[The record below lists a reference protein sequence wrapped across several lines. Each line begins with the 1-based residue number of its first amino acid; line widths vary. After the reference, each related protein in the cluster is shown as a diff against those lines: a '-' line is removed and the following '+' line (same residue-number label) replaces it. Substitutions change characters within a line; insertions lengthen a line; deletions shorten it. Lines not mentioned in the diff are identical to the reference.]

1 MRTTLDIDDDLYLFA
16 REQAA
21 RERVSIGKTISFLI
35 RQGVQRPVA
44 ASAMGC
50 GTAFM
55 RNGIPLI
62 GSPAQSTRIVTQ
74 ELIDRIRDDEG
85 I

>member
-1 MRTTLDIDDDLYLFA
+1 MRTTLDIDDDIYLFA

-21 RERVSIGKTISFLI
+21 RERVSIGKAISALMRKGLQQPSPQALEPSGFA
-35 RQGVQRPVA
+35 V
-44 ASAMGC
+44 
-50 GTAFM
+50 

-62 GSPAQSTRIVTQ
+62 ESSPESPRIVTQ
-74 ELIDRIRDDEG
+74 ALIDRIRDEDG